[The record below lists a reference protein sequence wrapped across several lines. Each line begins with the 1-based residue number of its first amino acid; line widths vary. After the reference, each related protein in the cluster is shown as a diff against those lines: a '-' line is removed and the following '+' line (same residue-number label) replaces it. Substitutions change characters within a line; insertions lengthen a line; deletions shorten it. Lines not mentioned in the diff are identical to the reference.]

1 VPVQKVSLESASKHF
16 DLAQSQVKRISV
28 NHQDPIYNL
37 GAGLNN
43 YFVCMGASLMLMTE
57 GLNDI
62 LERLERIE
70 NALKA
75 SLGQRRP

>member
-1 VPVQKVSLESASKHF
+1 MPVQKVSLESASKHF
-16 DLAQSQVKRISV
+16 DQAQSQINRIPI
-28 NHQDPIYNL
+28 NHKDPMYNL

-43 YFVCMGASLMLMTE
+43 YIVAMGASLMLMTE

-75 SLGQRRP
+75 SPGQRRP